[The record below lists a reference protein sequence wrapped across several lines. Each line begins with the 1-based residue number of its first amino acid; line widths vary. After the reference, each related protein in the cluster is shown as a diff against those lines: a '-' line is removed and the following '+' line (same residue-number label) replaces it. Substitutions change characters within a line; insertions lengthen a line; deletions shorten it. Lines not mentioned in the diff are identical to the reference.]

1 MNTAGQGMASQWGL
15 IKHMPDNEK
24 SVPLTE
30 IGSTLSKLTQH
41 KR

>member
-1 MNTAGQGMASQWGL
+1 
-15 IKHMPDNEK
+15 MPDNEK